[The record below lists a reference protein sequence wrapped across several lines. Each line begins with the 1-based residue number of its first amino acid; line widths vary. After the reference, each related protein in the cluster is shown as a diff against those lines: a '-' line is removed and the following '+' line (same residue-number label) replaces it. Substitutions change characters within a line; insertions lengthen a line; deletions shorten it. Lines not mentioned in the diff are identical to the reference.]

1 MKDTLI
7 FALLAKQII
16 AIVVVS
22 CGITS
27 FLSPN
32 GKIAHS
38 RFMTLINFNDGF
50 SYNINMNYNLGELLQ
65 NALPII

>member
-38 RFMTLINFNDGF
+38 RFMTLINFNDD
-50 SYNINMNYNLGELLQ
+50 SPTIL
-65 NALPII
+65 I